1 MFFVNRRF
9 CYSSQDNDLH
19 QKKAKYDI
27 FFPLLICFCC
37 CFLLHIQSILDLNI
51 LIVAS
56 PQFYRL
62 CFISNL
68 QHFYHI
74 IMIIWSYYG
83 HIVILYDYHDH
94 IVILYAHIMIILS
107 FLVLKTMLL
116 SVFKGSSPIS
126 KLWSICNY

>member
-19 QKKAKYDI
+19 QKKQSMI
-27 FFPLLICFCC
+27 FSSLYWFVFFCC
-37 CFLLHIQSILDLNI
+37 FRLHIQSILDLKNF
-51 LIVAS
+51 IVAS